1 MGSLVTTNAGANALA
16 AYGGVNPFLEAARGV
31 EDGAYLKFNGNKGD
45 ITFGSDDEEL
55 PEGSRIIVDMASL
68 ALGWICWD
76 DSAVKE
82 ELFVPVVDGK
92 APLEHELTD
101 HGPYNDP
108 DDGWREAA
116 SFSAVIASYGDDDQD
131 EAVGTKLLFKTST
144 GGPVRSTKK
153 LAGQYG
159 RLFMQHMGELP
170 IVELTTDSY
179 MPKNKKHGKKFSLIF
194 KIVGWIAE
202 TAVEAMVGGAGDDER
217 DYEPEPEPAPV
228 TKRRAVAAPVVEE
241 EEEEAPAPAPRR
253 RAAAAAPVVEEEEEA
268 PAPAPRRRAAAAPV
282 VEEEEEEAPAPAPR
296 RRAAAAA
303 PVVEEEEAPAP
314 APRRR
319 AAAAPV
325 VEEEEEEAAPAPAP
339 RRRAAAAAPVAE
351 EEEEEAAPAPAPR
364 RRAAAAAPAE
374 EDEGDV
380 APTPR
385 GRSPGRAAPPANAR
399 VRKFD

>member
-55 PEGSRIIVDMASL
+55 PVGSRIIVDMASL

-228 TKRRAVAAPVVEE
+228 AKRRAVAAPVVEE

-253 RAAAAAPVVEEEEEA
+253 RAAAAAPVVEEEEEEA
-268 PAPAPRRRAAAAPV
+268 PAPAPRRRAAAAAPV

-303 PVVEEEEAPAP
+303 PVVEEEE
-314 APRRR
+314 
-319 AAAAPV
+319 
-325 VEEEEEEAAPAPAP
+325 EE
-339 RRRAAAAAPVAE
+339 
-351 EEEEEAAPAPAPR
+351 APAPAPR